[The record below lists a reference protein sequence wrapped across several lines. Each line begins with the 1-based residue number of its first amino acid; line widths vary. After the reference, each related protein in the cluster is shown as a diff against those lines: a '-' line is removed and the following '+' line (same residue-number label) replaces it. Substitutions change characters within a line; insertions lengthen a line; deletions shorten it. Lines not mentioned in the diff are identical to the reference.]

1 MSKLGKNEAKRL
13 QAAALREF
21 HSEMDEDERER
32 MLRRGMGGQEGG
44 LIHKG
49 VDQLV
54 AKKLSKEEK
63 KAMMEQKRAAL
74 AEKKAA
80 KMAAKEGEASEA
92 QAKQREWERGGE
104 HAQAARERVVRE
116 VAAIVAIVAIVAM
129 RATATRVR
137 RRSLRAASR
146 QCRARV

>member
-63 KAMMEQKRAAL
+63 KAILKRYEDEL
-74 AEKKAA
+74 
-80 KMAAKEGEASEA
+80 MGV
-92 QAKQREWERGGE
+92 
-104 HAQAARERVVRE
+104 ARERVKKAQTKLACGSKAELARLAYLETQKFHLVNGNSRGNVGIRY
-116 VAAIVAIVAIVAM
+116 VAAADP
-129 RATATRVR
+129 
-137 RRSLRAASR
+137 RRSSA
-146 QCRARV
+146 QPMGM